1 MILTEHEQV
10 IINNMR
16 HPSIRTVTASK
27 QYKDLSDE
35 ELTSLIGKIDDYV
48 NEIGE
53 TQRAFGNYDEFYVL
67 EFDSIKARLVDE
79 CQRRK
84 IMLRMQGDKF
94 DVYRKEYNEIVNSAM
109 NHPVGNMM
117 YKIRQIKRILMEE
130 FPREAND
137 EKAEL
142 VANRLYDQIM
152 YEDKDV

>member
-1 MILTEHEQV
+1 MILTEHEQE

-16 HPSIRTVTASK
+16 HPSIRMATAGKS
-27 QYKDLSDE
+27 YKDLSDE
-35 ELTSLIGKIDDYV
+35 ELTSLIGKMDDYM

-53 TQRAFGNYDEFYVL
+53 IQRTFGNYDEFYIL
-67 EFDSIKARLVDE
+67 EFNSIKARLVDE

-84 IMLRMQGDKF
+84 
-94 DVYRKEYNEIVNSAM
+94 
-109 NHPVGNMM
+109 MM

>member
-1 MILTEHEQV
+1 MILTEHEQE

-16 HPSIRTVTASK
+16 HPSIRMATAGKS
-27 QYKDLSDE
+27 YKDLSDE
-35 ELTSLIGKIDDYV
+35 ELTSLIGKMDDYM

-53 TQRAFGNYDEFYVL
+53 IQRTFGNYDEFYIL
-67 EFDSIKARLVDE
+67 EFNSIKAHLVDE

-84 IMLRMQGDKF
+84 IMLKMQGDKF
-94 DVYRKEYNEIVNSAM
+94 DVYQKEYNE
-109 NHPVGNMM
+109 MM
-117 YKIRQIKRILMEE
+117 HKIRQIKRILMEE
-130 FPREAND
+130 FPREATD

>member
-1 MILTEHEQV
+1 MILTEHEQI

-16 HPSIRTVTASK
+16 YPSIRTVTAGKS
-27 QYKDLSDE
+27 YKDLSDE
-35 ELTSLIGKIDDYV
+35 ELTSLIEKMDDYI

-53 TQRAFGNYDEFYVL
+53 VQRAFGNYDEFYIL
-67 EFDSIKARLVDE
+67 EFNSIKTRLLDE
-79 CQRRK
+79 CQHRK
-84 IMLRMQGDKF
+84 IMLKMQGDKF
-94 DVYRKEYNEIVNSAM
+94 DVYRKEYNKIVNRAM

-117 YKIRQIKRILMEE
+117 YKIHQIKRILMEE
-130 FPREAND
+130 FPKEAND

>member
-1 MILTEHEQV
+1 MILTEHEQA

-16 HPSIRTVTASK
+16 HPSIRMATAGKS
-27 QYKDLSDE
+27 YKDLSDE
-35 ELTSLIGKIDDYV
+35 ELTSLIGKMDDYM

-53 TQRAFGNYDEFYVL
+53 IQRTFGNYDEFYIL
-67 EFDSIKARLVDE
+67 EFNSIKACLVDE

-84 IMLRMQGDKF
+84 NMLRMQGDK
-94 DVYRKEYNEIVNSAM
+94 NEIVNSAM
-109 NHPVGNMM
+109 NHYVDNIM

-130 FPREAND
+130 FPRETND

-142 VANRLYDQIM
+142 VANRIYDQIM